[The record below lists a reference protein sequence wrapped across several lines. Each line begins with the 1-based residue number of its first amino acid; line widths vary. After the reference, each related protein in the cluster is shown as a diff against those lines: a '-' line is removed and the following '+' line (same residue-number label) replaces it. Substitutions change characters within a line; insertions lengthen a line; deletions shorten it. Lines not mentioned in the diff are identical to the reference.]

1 MARLVIFLCL
11 TSIFAFSN
19 PKNIYE
25 RNCVTCHNRIPVTID
40 KYFYRYLLEYSS
52 EEDVKES
59 MFNFIKNPT
68 KDKSLMSESLIKR
81 FGLKKKTILKD
92 EEIKE
97 EIDIYW
103 EEYNLCDKLK

>member
-1 MARLVIFLCL
+1 MVRAIFLIL
-11 TSIFAFSN
+11 LILSSLDAKKKTV
-19 PKNIYE
+19 YD
-25 RNCVTCHNRIPVTID
+25 RNCVECHRKIPVTID

-68 KDKSLMSESLIKR
+68 KEKSLMSESLIKR

-97 EIDIYW
+97 AIDIYW
-103 EEYNLCDKLK
+103 NEYNLFDKLK

>member
-1 MARLVIFLCL
+1 MVRAIFLLIICFCFL
-11 TSIFAFSN
+11 DANKT
-19 PKNIYE
+19 PVYE
-25 RNCVTCHNRIPVTID
+25 RNCVECHRKIPVTID

-97 EIDIYW
+97 AIDIYW
-103 EEYNLCDKLK
+103 EEYNLFDKLK

>member
-40 KYFYRYLLEYSS
+40 KYFYRY
-52 EEDVKES
+52 
-59 MFNFIKNPT
+59 
-68 KDKSLMSESLIKR
+68 
-81 FGLKKKTILKD
+81 
-92 EEIKE
+92 
-97 EIDIYW
+97 
-103 EEYNLCDKLK
+103 

>member
-1 MARLVIFLCL
+1 MVRAIFLLIICFCFL
-11 TSIFAFSN
+11 DANKKTV
-19 PKNIYE
+19 YE
-25 RNCVTCHNRIPVTID
+25 RNCVECHRKIPVTID

-97 EIDIYW
+97 AIDIYW
-103 EEYNLCDKLK
+103 EEYNLFDKLK

>member
-25 RNCVTCHNRIPVTID
+25 RNCVTCHNRIPVSID

-52 EEDVKES
+52 EKDVKED
-59 MFNFIKNPT
+59 MFQFIKNPT
-68 KDKSLMSESLIKR
+68 LEKSLMSESLIKR
-81 FGLKKKTILKD
+81 FGLKKKTKLSD
-92 EEIKE
+92 EALREAL
-97 EIDIYW
+97 DSYW
-103 EEYNLCDKLK
+103 EEYNLFGKLK